1 MLIAVGITAVLVTS
15 AVQAYVY
22 IQRALE
28 QANRN
33 EDRSRGA
40 QVLLDR
46 IERELVGALLIV
58 RDEEED
64 RLSHPYVFIGE
75 DRVFGG
81 DDSDAIRFITL
92 SPARPPAQ
100 RVGGGLRM
108 VSYSVEPR
116 ADQGVDL
123 LRQEDP
129 LPEGMETQIRM
140 DDAQV
145 VAEQLALFGLRY
157 LDDETGEWEERW
169 DSTDIARL
177 DRLPE
182 AVEISVELLQR
193 DATNELLPGPT
204 HTRLVELP
212 VRPIGER
219 EPGPPEPNEPD
230 PNAPTG
236 PNVPQ

>member
-1 MLIAVGITAVLVTS
+1 MLIAIGITVMLVTA
-15 AVQAYVY
+15 AVQAYIF

-28 QANRN
+28 QAQGSR
-33 EDRSRGA
+33 DRSRAA

-46 IERELVGALLIV
+46 IEGEFAGTLLIAKG
-58 RDEEED
+58 EGED
-64 RLSHPYVFIGE
+64 RLYHPYLFIGE

-92 SPARPPAQ
+92 SPARPPAK
-100 RVGGGLRM
+100 RVGGGIRM
-108 VSYSVEPR
+108 VSYGVAPR
-116 ADQGVDL
+116 ADQGLDL

-145 VAEQLALFGLRY
+145 VAEQLAFFGLRY
-157 LDDETGEWEERW
+157 LNDETQEWEVRW

-182 AVEISVELLQR
+182 AVEISVKLLEIDPDGQ
-193 DATNELLPGPT
+193 LVPGRK
-204 HTRLVELP
+204 HTRTAYLR
-212 VRPIGER
+212 VRPIGV
-219 EPGPPEPNEPD
+219 PVEPNEPE
-230 PNAPTG
+230 PTEDANE
-236 PNVPQ
+236 PVE